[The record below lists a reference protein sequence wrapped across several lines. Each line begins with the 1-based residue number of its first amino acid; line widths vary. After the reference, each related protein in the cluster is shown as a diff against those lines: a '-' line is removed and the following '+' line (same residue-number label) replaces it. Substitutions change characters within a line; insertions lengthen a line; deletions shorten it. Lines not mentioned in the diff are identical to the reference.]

1 MLVLSSMLSFD
12 SKVDGMAN
20 LSVRGVAEKSLQR
33 IKQTA
38 KRRGVS
44 VNRLIADMLNA
55 ETGLAPVAK
64 ALATHHDLDKLAGT
78 WNAAEARAFDEAT
91 ASFGQIDK
99 GLWR

>member
-1 MLVLSSMLSFD
+1 
-12 SKVDGMAN
+12 MAN

-55 ETGLAPVAK
+55 DTDLAPVARE
-64 ALATHHDLDKLAGT
+64 LVTHHDLDKLAGT
-78 WNAAEARAFDEAT
+78 WSAAEARNFEKAT

-99 GLWR
+99 ELWR